1 MANVSVA
8 NRVVDVPG
16 RRDDMQGGGAAAS
29 PVRPARRGLAL
40 GVLCLSLLIVTLDNT
55 VLNVALPTLVRD
67 LGATST
73 DLQWIVDAYV
83 LVFAGLL
90 LVSGSVA
97 DRFGRKWTFIAGLV
111 GFAGCSIWAAFS
123 GSVGMLIAARAS
135 MGVGGALIMPST
147 LALITSMYTD
157 PRERQRAFGLWA
169 ATTGAGVA
177 LGPIIGGLLLAHFSW
192 GSVFLINVPIAAL
205 ALVLAFPFVP
215 NSRNLQAGRPDVL
228 GALLSISGLGLLLWA
243 IIDAPVHGWSSPTVI
258 GAGIGGVAVLVCF
271 AVWERFASQP
281 MLRLSF
287 FRRREFSVAVLSV
300 SMVMFGLFGALF
312 VLTQF
317 LQFDLGYTA
326 LQTGVRLLPAAG
338 SIILVAPFASL
349 LERAFGTK
357 LVVGAGLLLIA
368 GGLWEISGA
377 TVATTYV
384 GTLAGMIMLGVG
396 AALVI
401 PSVTASVMGSLPAD
415 HTGIGAATN
424 SAFLQLG
431 GALGVA
437 VIGSQ
442 FSTRYQGQMVAA
454 LAPYHFPAGVESTIL
469 GSVGGA
475 LEVAG
480 REGGM
485 AGEMLAGW
493 ARTAFVSGMDLA
505 LMTGALVAA
514 AAALLALLALP
525 GRPQRGAPV
534 RPRVVAPPSPAGGDA
549 RIAGDGSVRT
559 DGGSSSPCSKLSAG
573 CAAPP
578 GRTSPGCGTRGRQRR
593 LGRLGRG
600 A

>member
-1 MANVSVA
+1 M
-8 NRVVDVPG
+8 
-16 RRDDMQGGGAAAS
+16 
-29 PVRPARRGLAL
+29 AL

-111 GFAGCSIWAAFS
+111 GFACCSTWAAFS
-123 GSVGMLIAARAS
+123 GSVSMLIAARAS

-192 GSVFLINVPIAAL
+192 GSVFLINVPIAAV

-215 NSRNLQAGRPDVL
+215 NSRNPQAGRPDVL
-228 GALLSISGLGLLLWA
+228 GALLSTAGLGLLLWA
-243 IIDAPVHGWSSPTVI
+243 IIDAPVHGWASPTVI
-258 GAGIGGVAVLVCF
+258 GAGIAGVAVLVCF

-287 FRRREFSVAVLSV
+287 FRSREFSVAVVSV

-326 LQTGVRLLPAAG
+326 LQTGIRLLPAAG
-338 SIILVAPFASL
+338 SIILVAPFTSL
-349 LERAFGTK
+349 LDRAFGAK

-424 SAFLQLG
+424 SAFLQIG

-442 FSTRYQGQMVAA
+442 FATRYQGRMVAA
-454 LAPYHFPAGVESTIL
+454 LAPYHFPADVESTIL

-475 LEVAG
+475 LDVAA
-480 REGGM
+480 REGGI

-493 ARTAFVSGMDLA
+493 ARTAFLSGMDLA
-505 LMTGALVAA
+505 LLTGALVAL
-514 AAALLALLALP
+514 AAALLAVAALP
-525 GRPQRGAPV
+525 GWIPALTRTG
-534 RPRVVAPPSPAGGDA
+534 PRVAAPPSPSEEGGQQ
-549 RIAGDGSVRT
+549 G
-559 DGGSSSPCSKLSAG
+559 
-573 CAAPP
+573 
-578 GRTSPGCGTRGRQRR
+578 
-593 LGRLGRG
+593 
-600 A
+600 

>member
-8 NRVVDVPG
+8 NRVEAPG
-16 RRDDMQGGGAAAS
+16 RGNDIQGSGAAAS
-29 PVRPARRGLAL
+29 PVRPVRRWLAL

-73 DLQWIVDAYV
+73 NLQWIVDAYV

-111 GFAGCSIWAAFS
+111 VFAGCSTWAAFS

-147 LALITSMYTD
+147 LALITNMYTD

-192 GSVFLINVPIAAL
+192 GSVFLINVPIGAVAL
-205 ALVLAFPFVP
+205 ALAFPFIP
-215 NSRNLQAGRPDVL
+215 NSKNPKAGRPDLL
-228 GALLSISGLGLLLWA
+228 GALLSISGLGLALWA
-243 IIDAPVHGWSSPTVI
+243 IIDAPVHGWSSRTVI
-258 GAGIGGVAVLVCF
+258 GAGIAGVAVLVCF

-287 FRRREFSVAVLSV
+287 FRNREFSVAVLSL

-349 LERAFGTK
+349 LDRAFGAK
-357 LVVGAGLLLIA
+357 VVVGGGLLLIA

-384 GTLAGMIMLGVG
+384 GTIAGMIMLGVG
-396 AALVI
+396 VALVI
-401 PSVTASVMGSLPAD
+401 PSVTAAVMGSLPAD

-424 SAFLQLG
+424 NAFLQVG

-442 FSTRYQGQMVAA
+442 FSTRYQGRMVAA
-454 LAPYHFPAGVESTIL
+454 LAPSHFPVGVESTIL
-469 GSVGGA
+469 GSIGGA
-475 LEVAG
+475 LDVAA

-485 AGEMLAGW
+485 VGEVLAVW
-493 ARTAFVSGMDLA
+493 ARAAFVSGMDLA
-505 LMTGALVAA
+505 FLTGALVAA
-514 AAALLALLALP
+514 AAALLALVALP
-525 GRPQRGAPV
+525 GRLPGARI
-534 RPRVVAPPSPAGGDA
+534 RPLVVAPPSPPGEGG
-549 RIAGDGSVRT
+549 
-559 DGGSSSPCSKLSAG
+559 L
-573 CAAPP
+573 
-578 GRTSPGCGTRGRQRR
+578 RG
-593 LGRLGRG
+593 
-600 A
+600 

>member
-1 MANVSVA
+1 
-8 NRVVDVPG
+8 
-16 RRDDMQGGGAAAS
+16 MQGGGAAAS

-505 LMTGALVAA
+505 FLTGALVAA

-593 LGRLGRG
+593 LGRG

>member
-1 MANVSVA
+1 VSTA
-8 NRVVDVPG
+8 HQVVDLPG
-16 RRDDMQGGGAAAS
+16 RVDDVQGRGATAS
-29 PVRPARRGLAL
+29 PIRPYRRWLAL
-40 GVLCLSLLIVTLDNT
+40 GILCLSLLIVTLDNT
-55 VLNVALPTLVRD
+55 VLNVALPALVRS

-90 LVSGSVA
+90 LAAGSVA
-97 DRFGRKWTFIAGLV
+97 DRFGRKWTFVAGLV
-111 GFAGCSIWAAFS
+111 AFAGCSIWAAFS

-147 LALITSMYTD
+147 LALITNMYSD

-177 LGPIIGGLLLAHFSW
+177 LGPIIGGLLLAHFAW
-192 GSVFLINVPIAAL
+192 GSVFLINVPIAAV
-205 ALVLAFPFVP
+205 ALVLAFPFIP
-215 NSRNLQAGRPDVL
+215 NSRNPQAGRPDLL

-287 FRRREFSVAVLSV
+287 FRNRNFSVAAVSV

-326 LQTGVRLLPAAG
+326 LQTGIRVLPAAG
-338 SIILVAPFASL
+338 CIIVVAPFTSL
-349 LERAFGTK
+349 LDRAFGAK
-357 LVVGAGLLLIA
+357 IVVGGGLVLIA
-368 GGLWEISGA
+368 GGLWQISG
-377 TVATTYV
+377 VAVTTTYGGIV
-384 GTLAGMIMLGVG
+384 AGMVLLGVG

-401 PSVTASVMGSLPAD
+401 PSVTASVMGSLPSE

-424 SAFLQLG
+424 GAFLQVG

-442 FSTRYQGQMVAA
+442 LSTRYQARMTASLV
-454 LAPYHFPAGVESTIL
+454 PYHMPAGVESTIL

-475 LEVAG
+475 LGVAA

-485 AGEMLAGW
+485 VGEALAGW
-493 ARTAFVSGMDLA
+493 ARAAFVSGMDLA
-505 LMTGALVAA
+505 FLTGALVAV
-514 AAALLALLALP
+514 AAALLAVVALP
-525 GRPQRGAPV
+525 GRMPDLART
-534 RPRVVAPPSPAGGDA
+534 RPRVLEPPTPPEEGGQQ
-549 RIAGDGSVRT
+549 S
-559 DGGSSSPCSKLSAG
+559 
-573 CAAPP
+573 
-578 GRTSPGCGTRGRQRR
+578 
-593 LGRLGRG
+593 
-600 A
+600 

>member
-1 MANVSVA
+1 MPNVSVA
-8 NRVVDVPG
+8 NRVAEARGQRDEIQG
-16 RRDDMQGGGAAAS
+16 RGATPS
-29 PVRPARRGLAL
+29 PMHPTRRWLAL

-90 LVSGSVA
+90 LVSGSIA
-97 DRFGRKWTFIAGLV
+97 DRFGRKWAFVAGLV
-111 GFAGCSIWAAFS
+111 GFGGCSVWAAFS

-147 LALITSMYTD
+147 LALITSMYTET
-157 PRERQRAFGLWA
+157 RERQRAFGIWA

-177 LGPIIGGLLLAHFSW
+177 LGPIIGGLLLAHFGW
-192 GSVFLINVPIAAL
+192 GSVFLINVPIAAV
-205 ALVLAFPFVP
+205 ALGLAFPFIP
-215 NSRNLQAGRPDVL
+215 NSRNPRAGRPDLL
-228 GALLSISGLGLLLWA
+228 GALLSISGLGFLLWA
-243 IIDAPVHGWSSPTVI
+243 IIDAPVHGWASPTVI
-258 GAGIGGVAVLVCF
+258 GAGSAGVGVLVCF

-287 FRRREFSVAVLSV
+287 FRNREFSGAVLSV

-312 VLTQF
+312 ILTQF

-326 LQTGVRLLPAAG
+326 LETGIRLLPAAG

-349 LERAFGTK
+349 LDRAFGTRV
-357 LVVGAGLLLIA
+357 VVGAGLLLIA
-368 GGLWEISGA
+368 GGLWQIGAA

-401 PSVTASVMGSLPAD
+401 PSTTSAVMGTLPAD

-424 SAFLQLG
+424 SAFLQIG

-442 FSTRYQGQMVAA
+442 LSTRYQGRMTAA
-454 LAPYHFPAGVESTIL
+454 LAPYHLSATMNDTIL

-475 LEVAG
+475 LEFAA
-480 REGGM
+480 REGGTM
-485 AGEMLAGW
+485 GEMLAGW
-493 ARTAFVSGMDLA
+493 ARAAFVSGMDLA
-505 LMTGALVAA
+505 LVTGALVSV

-525 GRPQRGAPV
+525 GRTRRGGPV
-534 RPRVVAPPSPAGGDA
+534 LPRVVPPPSPPDVG
-549 RIAGDGSVRT
+549 
-559 DGGSSSPCSKLSAG
+559 
-573 CAAPP
+573 
-578 GRTSPGCGTRGRQRR
+578 GRQS
-593 LGRLGRG
+593 
-600 A
+600 

>member
-1 MANVSVA
+1 
-8 NRVVDVPG
+8 
-16 RRDDMQGGGAAAS
+16 MQGGGAAAS

>member
-1 MANVSVA
+1 MSVA

-16 RRDDMQGGGAAAS
+16 RGDGLRGRGATAS
-29 PVRPARRGLAL
+29 PIRPARRWLAL
-40 GVLCLSLLIVTLDNT
+40 GILCLSLLIVTLDNT

-97 DRFGRKWTFIAGLV
+97 DRFGRKWTFVAGLV
-111 GFAGCSIWAAFS
+111 AFAGCSIWAAFS

-177 LGPIIGGLLLAHFSW
+177 LGPIIGGLLLAHFGW
-192 GSVFLINVPIAAL
+192 GSVFLINVPIAAV
-205 ALVLAFPFVP
+205 ALVLAFPFIP
-215 NSRNLQAGRPDVL
+215 NSRNPQAGRPDLL
-228 GALLSISGLGLLLWA
+228 GSLLSISGLGLLLWA

-271 AVWERFASQP
+271 GVWERFASQP

-287 FRRREFSVAVLSV
+287 FRSRQFSVAVVSV

-312 VLTQF
+312 VLTQL

-326 LQTGVRLLPAAG
+326 LQTGIRVLPAAG

-349 LERAFGTK
+349 LDRALGAK
-357 LVVGAGLLLIA
+357 IVVGGGLALIA
-368 GGLWEISGA
+368 GGLWQISGV
-377 TVATTYV
+377 TVTTTYGGIV
-384 GTLAGMIMLGVG
+384 AGMVLLGVG

-424 SAFLQLG
+424 SAFLQVG

-442 FSTRYQGQMVAA
+442 LSTRYQARIAA
-454 LAPYHFPAGVESTIL
+454 SLVPSHFPAGVESTIL

-475 LEVAG
+475 LGVAA

-485 AGEMLAGW
+485 VGEVLAGW
-493 ARTAFVSGMDLA
+493 ARAAFVSGVDLA
-505 LMTGALVAA
+505 FLTGALVAV
-514 AAALLALLALP
+514 AAALLAVVALP
-525 GRPQRGAPV
+525 GRMPALDRT
-534 RPRVVAPPSPAGGDA
+534 RPRVVAPPSPPEEGGQQ
-549 RIAGDGSVRT
+549 S
-559 DGGSSSPCSKLSAG
+559 
-573 CAAPP
+573 
-578 GRTSPGCGTRGRQRR
+578 
-593 LGRLGRG
+593 
-600 A
+600 

>member
-1 MANVSVA
+1 MSVA
-8 NRVVDVPG
+8 NQRVEVSG
-16 RRDDMQGGGAAAS
+16 RGDGIQGRGAAAS

-40 GVLCLSLLIVTLDNT
+40 GVLCTSLLIVTLDST

-111 GFAGCSIWAAFS
+111 AFAGCSTWAAFS

-135 MGVGGALIMPST
+135 MGVGGALIMPAT
-147 LALITSMYTD
+147 LALITSMYPD
-157 PRERQRAFGLWA
+157 ARERQRAFGLWA

-192 GSVFLINVPIAAL
+192 GSVFLINVPIAAV
-205 ALVLAFPFVP
+205 ALVLALPFVP
-215 NSRNLQAGRPDVL
+215 NSRNPRAGRPDLL

-243 IIDAPVHGWSSPTVI
+243 IIDAPVHGWISPTVI
-258 GAGIGGVAVLVCF
+258 GAGIAGVVVLIGF
-271 AVWERFASQP
+271 AIWERFASQP

-287 FRRREFSVAVLSV
+287 FRSRQFSVAVVSV

-326 LQTGVRLLPAAG
+326 LQTGIRLLPAAG
-338 SIILVAPFASL
+338 SIIVVAPFASL
-349 LERAFGTK
+349 LDRALGGK
-357 LVVGAGLLLIA
+357 VVVGAGLLLIG

-377 TVATTYV
+377 TVSTTYV
-384 GTLAGMIMLGVG
+384 GALAGMIMLGVG

-401 PSVTASVMGSLPAD
+401 PSVTASVMGTLPAD

-424 SAFLQLG
+424 SAFLQVG

-442 FSTRYQGQMVAA
+442 FSTRYQGRMAAA

-469 GSVGGA
+469 GSIGGA
-475 LEVAG
+475 LDVAG

-493 ARTAFVSGMDLA
+493 ARAAFVSGMDLA
-505 LMTGALVAA
+505 LLTGALVAVA
-514 AAALLALLALP
+514 AAALAVVALP
-525 GRPQRGAPV
+525 GRVRSVQS
-534 RPRVVAPPSPAGGDA
+534 RPRVVPPPPADE
-549 RIAGDGSVRT
+549 
-559 DGGSSSPCSKLSAG
+559 
-573 CAAPP
+573 
-578 GRTSPGCGTRGRQRR
+578 GRNPS
-593 LGRLGRG
+593 
-600 A
+600 